1 MAELTC
7 DKFLTALVVILLL
20 AGAYN
25 TIMTTVKTRRE
36 EKKLRDSPVTQLKER
51 GDNNVWVDTGDTT
64 LTYRQDDAILL
75 SKLTAQVSALNPAVT
90 NP

>member
-36 EKKLRDSPVTQLKER
+36 KKKLRDSPVTQLKER